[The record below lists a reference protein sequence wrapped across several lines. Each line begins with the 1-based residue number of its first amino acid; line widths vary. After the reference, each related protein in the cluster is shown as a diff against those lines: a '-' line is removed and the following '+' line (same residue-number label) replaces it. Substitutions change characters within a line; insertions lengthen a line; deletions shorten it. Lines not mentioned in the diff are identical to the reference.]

1 MGPLTPG
8 LLQLTVHQLQEGTG
22 IEAHSVT
29 GVFYFFCPF
38 HLGRFPLSLISVVTP
53 MSDVRLSY
61 VIKGLAYLLAL
72 SIDSD

>member
-8 LLQLTVHQLQEGTG
+8 LLQLTVHQLQEGEGDRSTLSDWCFF
-22 IEAHSVT
+22 I
-29 GVFYFFCPF
+29 FCPF